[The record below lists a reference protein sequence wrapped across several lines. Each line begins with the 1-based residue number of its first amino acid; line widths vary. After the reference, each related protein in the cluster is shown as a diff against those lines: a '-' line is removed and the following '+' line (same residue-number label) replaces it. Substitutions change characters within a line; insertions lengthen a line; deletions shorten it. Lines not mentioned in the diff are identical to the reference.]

1 MPEGLKLAVA
11 LRSPL
16 LTAAAMT
23 LALAACVSP
32 QHLSCRPGEQLRV
45 LDTLYFG
52 TMRAN
57 GPVTADEWRKFLDT
71 AVTPRFP
78 QGLTVS
84 QASGQ
89 WRGADGTLVRESTY
103 VLSLIHPDGAPSE
116 AAIAEI
122 VASYKKTFEQE
133 SVLRTRAETCASF

>member
-1 MPEGLKLAVA
+1 MAKVGAMLHSRLLA
-11 LRSPL
+11 
-16 LTAAAMT
+16 AAAMS

-32 QHLSCRPGEQLRV
+32 RSPVCKPGERLTVQ
-45 LDTLYFG
+45 DTLYFG
-52 TMRAN
+52 TLRA
-57 GPVTADEWRKFLDT
+57 GGAVTADEWSRFLET

-89 WRGADGTLVRESTY
+89 WRGTDGAIVRESTY

-122 VASYKKTFEQE
+122 VASYKSTFRQE
-133 SVLRTRAETCASF
+133 SVLRSRAETCATF

>member
-1 MPEGLKLAVA
+1 MLAVA
-11 LRSPL
+11 RRWRLFTGAAVT
-16 LTAAAMT
+16 LT
-23 LALAACVSP
+23 LAACVSP

-52 TMRAN
+52 THSPR
-57 GPVTADEWRKFLDT
+57 GTVTADEWRKFLDT
-71 AVTPRFP
+71 TVTPRFP

-89 WRGADGTLVRESTY
+89 WRGADGTIVRESTY

-122 VASYKKTFEQE
+122 MGSYKSAFEQE
-133 SVLRTRAETCASF
+133 SVLRSRAETCASF

>member
-1 MPEGLKLAVA
+1 MLAVA

-23 LALAACVSP
+23 LTLAACVSP
-32 QHLSCRPGEQLRV
+32 QHLSCGPGEQLRV

-52 TMRAN
+52 THSQRGA
-57 GPVTADEWRKFLDT
+57 VTADEWRKFLDT
-71 AVTPRFP
+71 TVTPRFP
-78 QGLTVS
+78 QGLTVA

-89 WRGADGTLVRESTY
+89 WRGADGTIVRESTY

-122 VASYKKTFEQE
+122 VASYKSAFEQE
-133 SVLRTRAETCASF
+133 SVLRSRAETCASF